1 MVYKM
6 IIKRTAVGNGT
17 EAFIESGYVKGLNI
31 ISSDDNNKGKT
42 IAIQSMMYALGN
54 DPTFPTT
61 FDYKDY
67 YHYIEFEV
75 NGAIYQLCRNN
86 SSFILKHNDVLMVF
100 DSVSELK
107 RYWTKHIF
115 RLPQIIKN
123 QITKIVDPVLF
134 LQLFFIGQDKKD
146 TSNISHSGLYNK
158 QDYINMLFDI
168 CDASGIEL
176 DEEEIKKIKERIKQ
190 LKDERDILLKQHK
203 ILKSQKTPIS
213 YLSSTNDRA
222 AFGKKIDALEKI
234 NSKIAELRKARNTA
248 ATRKARWETTLKEL
262 RSLNRTI
269 DSGELRCMD
278 CDSTNIS
285 FSSSKK
291 NGYAFDVSS
300 VDMRNEII
308 ASIKEKIET
317 YDEEIEKLASLI
329 TEAQDELTSLMSEE
343 SITLESLVAYK
354 EDVFNA
360 ADAESRIREID
371 DQIATLN
378 SQLQISA
385 NTTQSKKDKQ
395 ISILNCITQIMNDT
409 YQVIDPTGNLY
420 FDGLFT
426 KRDETYSG
434 SEATVFH
441 LVKLYAIY
449 KVLGHT
455 YPIVV
460 DSFRAE
466 DLSTPKEAIVIDFY
480 SSIPNQVIFT
490 TTLKTEELGKYDK
503 MQNIHHIDYKDHIAS
518 KMLTSDYLSE
528 FKQIMSS
535 LSINV

>member
-1 MVYKM
+1 M
-6 IIKRTAVGNGT
+6 IIKRTAVGNKN
-17 EAFIESGYVKGLNI
+17 EAFVENGYADGLNI

-75 NGAIYQLCRNN
+75 NGTIYHLCRNN
-86 SSFILKHNDVLMVF
+86 NSFILRHDAVFMIF

-123 QITKIVDPVLF
+123 QISKIVDPVLF
-134 LQLFFIGQDKKD
+134 FQLFFIGQDKKD
-146 TSNISHSGLYNK
+146 TSNISHPGLYNK
-158 QDYINMLFDI
+158 QDYFNMLFDI

-176 DEEEIKKIKERIKQ
+176 DEEEIKKIEKQIKCLKE
-190 LKDERDILLKQHK
+190 ERETLLKQHR

-213 YLSSTNDRA
+213 YLSSTNDRET
-222 AFGKKIDALEKI
+222 FGKKINALEKI
-234 NSKIAELRKARNTA
+234 NSKIAELRKARNIA

-269 DSGELRCMD
+269 DGGELRCMD

-285 FSSSKK
+285 FSSTKK

-300 VDMRNEII
+300 VDMRNEIM

-317 YDEEIEKLASLI
+317 YEEEIDKLASQI
-329 TEAQDELTSLMSEE
+329 TAAQDELSVLMSED

-354 EDVFNA
+354 EEFFSA
-360 ADAESRIREID
+360 ADAESRLREID
-371 DQIATLN
+371 EQVSALN
-378 SQLQISA
+378 SQLQLST
-385 NTTQSKKDKQ
+385 NSSQSKKDKQ
-395 ISILNCITQIMNDT
+395 INTLNLIIQIMNAT
-409 YQVIDPTGNLY
+409 YHLIDPQGNLC
-420 FDGLFT
+420 FDSLFT

-441 LVKLYAIY
+441 LVKLFAIY
-449 KVLGHT
+449 KILNHS
-455 YPIVV
+455 YPIIV

-466 DLSTPKEAIVIDFY
+466 DLSTPKEAVVIDLY
-480 SSIPNQVIFT
+480 SKIPNQVIFT
-490 TTLKTEELGKYDK
+490 TTLKTEELGKYDQ
-503 MQNIHHIDYKDHIAS
+503 MNGIHHIDYKDHVAS
-518 KMLTSDYLSE
+518 KMLTSDYLPE
-528 FKQIMSS
+528 FSKILSS
-535 LSINV
+535 LSISL

>member
-1 MVYKM
+1 M
-6 IIKRTAVGNGT
+6 IIKRTAVGNKN
-17 EAFIESGYVKGLNI
+17 EAFVENRYNNGFNI

-75 NGAIYQLCRNN
+75 DGTIYQLCRKN
-86 SSFILKHNDVLMVF
+86 SSFILKHNAILMIF

-123 QITKIVDPVLF
+123 QISKIVDPVLF

-158 QDYINMLFDI
+158 QDFINMLFDI

-176 DEEEIKKIKERIKQ
+176 DEIEIKKIKDQIKH
-190 LKDERDILLKQHK
+190 LKDERELLLKQHR

-213 YLSSTNDRA
+213 YLSSTNDRV
-222 AFGKKIDALEKI
+222 AFGKKINALEKV
-234 NSKIAELRKARNTA
+234 NSKIAELRKARNMA
-248 ATRKARWETTLKEL
+248 ATRKAKWETTLKEL

-269 DSGELRCMD
+269 DNGELRCMD
-278 CDSTNIS
+278 CSSTNIS
-285 FSSSKK
+285 FSSFKK
-291 NGYAFDVSS
+291 EGYAFDVSS

-317 YDEEIEKLASLI
+317 YEEEIEKYATLI
-329 TEAQDELTSLMSEE
+329 TVAQDELNTLMSEE

-354 EDVFNA
+354 EEVFSA
-360 ADAESRIREID
+360 ADAEIRIREID
-371 DQIATLN
+371 EQIAVLN

-385 NTTQSKKDKQ
+385 TTSQAKKDKQ
-395 ISILNCITQIMNDT
+395 ANILNLILQTMNEA
-409 YQVIDPTGNLY
+409 YHLIDPNGNLY
-420 FDGLFT
+420 FDALFT

-449 KVLGHT
+449 KALKHN

-466 DLSTPKEAIVIDFY
+466 DLSTPKEAVVIDIF
-480 SSIPNQVIFT
+480 SKIPNQIVFT
-490 TTLKTEELGKYDK
+490 TTLKDEELGKYDQ
-503 MQNIHHIDYKDHIAS
+503 MSGIHHIDYKEHTAS
-518 KMLTSDYLSE
+518 KMLTNDYLPE
-528 FKQIMSS
+528 FIEIMSS
-535 LSINV
+535 LSINI

>member
-1 MVYKM
+1 MVCKM

-17 EAFIESGYVKGLNI
+17 EAFVESEYVEGLNI

-75 NGAIYQLCRNN
+75 NGTLYQLCRNN
-86 SSFILKHNDVLMVF
+86 SSFILKHDDVLMVF

-123 QITKIVDPVLF
+123 QISKIVDPVLF

-395 ISILNCITQIMNDT
+395 ISILNCIIQIMNDT

-466 DLSTPKEAIVIDFY
+466 DLSTPKEAIVIDLY
-480 SSIPNQVIFT
+480 SNIPNQVIFT
-490 TTLKTEELGKYDK
+490 TTLKTEELGKYDI

-518 KMLTSDYLSE
+518 KMLTRDYLPE

>member
-1 MVYKM
+1 M
-6 IIKRTAVGNGT
+6 IIKRTAVGNET
-17 EAFIESGYVKGLNI
+17 EAFVESGYVEGLNI

-75 NGAIYQLCRNN
+75 NGTLYQLCRNN
-86 SSFILKHNDVLMVF
+86 SNFILKHDNVLMVF

-123 QITKIVDPVLF
+123 QISKIVDPVLF

-158 QDYINMLFDI
+158 QDFINMLFDI

-176 DEEEIKKIKERIKQ
+176 DEEEIKKIKEQIKQ
-190 LKDERDILLKQHK
+190 LKDEREILLKQHK
-203 ILKSQKTPIS
+203 ILKSQKAPIS

-234 NSKIAELRKARNTA
+234 NSKITELRKARNTA

-308 ASIKEKIET
+308 TSIKEKIET
-317 YDEEIEKLASLI
+317 YDEEIEKLAALI

-371 DQIATLN
+371 DQISVLN

-385 NTTQSKKDKQ
+385 NTTQSKRDKQ

-409 YQVIDPTGNLY
+409 YQVIDPNGNLS

-426 KRDETYSG
+426 KRNETYSG

-490 TTLKTEELGKYDK
+490 TTLKTEELGKYDE
-503 MQNIHHIDYKDHIAS
+503 MQNVHHIDYKDHIAS

-535 LSINV
+535 LSINI

>member
-1 MVYKM
+1 MK
-6 IIKRTAVGNGT
+6 IKRTAVGNRN
-17 EAFIESGYVKGLNI
+17 EAFVENGYTDSLNI

-54 DPTFPTT
+54 EPTFPTT
-61 FDYKDY
+61 FDYKNY

-75 NGAIYQLCRNN
+75 EGTTYHLCRSNN
-86 SSFILKHNDVLMVF
+86 SFILKHSSALMIF

-134 LQLFFIGQDKKD
+134 FQLFFIGQDKKD
-146 TSNISHSGLYNK
+146 TSNIAHPGLYNK
-158 QDYINMLFDI
+158 QDYLNMLFDI

-176 DEEEIKKIKERIKQ
+176 NEEEIKKIKDRIKH
-190 LKDERDILLKQHK
+190 LKEEREILLKQYQ

-222 AFGKKIDALEKI
+222 AFGRKINALEKV

-248 ATRKARWETTLKEL
+248 ATRKAKWETTLKEL

-285 FSSSKK
+285 FSSAKK

-317 YDEEIEKLASLI
+317 YDEEIEKYAALI
-329 TEAQDELTSLMSEE
+329 AEAQDELNELMSEE
-343 SITLESLVAYK
+343 HITLESLMAYK
-354 EDVFNA
+354 EEVFSA
-360 ADAESRIREID
+360 ADAETRIRDID

-385 NTTQSKKDKQ
+385 NTSQSKKDKQ
-395 ISILNCITQIMNDT
+395 TIILSSIIQKMNET
-409 YQVIDPTGNLY
+409 YSLIDPSGNLH
-420 FDGLFT
+420 FDSMFT
-426 KRDETYSG
+426 KKDETYSG

-441 LVKLYAIY
+441 LVKLYAIHN
-449 KVLGHT
+449 VLNHNF
-455 YPIVV
+455 PIII

-466 DLSTPKEAIVIDFY
+466 DLSTQKEAVVIDLY
-480 SSIPNQVIFT
+480 SKISTQVIFT

-503 MQNIHHIDYKDHIAS
+503 MPNLHHIDYKEHAPS
-518 KMLTSDYLSE
+518 KMLTDKYLPE
-528 FKQIMSS
+528 FKKIMAA
-535 LSINV
+535 LSINF

>member
-1 MVYKM
+1 M

-17 EAFIESGYVKGLNI
+17 EAFVESGYVKGLNI

-503 MQNIHHIDYKDHIAS
+503 KQNIHHIDYKDHIAS